1 MKKYFLLMVLL
12 ILLLTPTAL
21 AEGNVKVND
30 FSSNVTNGTVT
41 LYTRF
46 TGDVTGNVTNW
57 LWIFKN
63 VETNATT
70 YSSANITTHHNIKRP
85 GVYTVT
91 LAVWGPEGSDTLTK
105 VAYVTANNNSSNLP
119 VVAFSASPTSGNA
132 PLTVS
137 FADNSTGATSRFWNF
152 GDGNTSKEKNPTHN
166 YSAAG
171 NYTAILIVNNENG
184 WDSKTQEII
193 AQGEQGQEKVIPTAE
208 FDADTTSGSATLSVQ
223 FTDLSQNANG
233 WNWDFG
239 DGATSTERNPTH
251 TYSSAGTY
259 TVTLTVGNEG
269 GTASKV
275 NTINVLEEN
284 SSSDSSD
291 SDGSSDSSSGGS
303 SHRSGGVGG
312 ISPEL
317 QSNVEAKEISQTFIT
332 SGNSAKFDFP
342 NNVTP
347 VVNVSFDSKKTVG
360 KTTAIAE
367 MLKGKSTLVSELPS
381 DEVYKSL
388 NIWVGTSGFAT
399 SENIENAVI
408 YFKVEKSWIQD
419 KNIDQ
424 SSITLNM
431 YNDTKWDPL
440 STNLS
445 GEDDK
450 YLYFTAKTSGFSSF
464 AITGKTA
471 SKEAV
476 NETQSKPNTQGLEQ
490 NNGSTATNVEQTPEQ
505 AQSPNTSGNGS
516 IKAPGFEI
524 IYGIVGLLG
533 VFLCIRR

>member
-1 MKKYFLLMVLL
+1 MVLL
-12 ILLLTPTAL
+12 ALVILLMPTAL
-21 AEGNVKVND
+21 ATGDVKINDFTSNITEGN
-30 FSSNVTNGTVT
+30 VT

-63 VETNATT
+63 IETNATT
-70 YSSANITTHHNIKRP
+70 YSSAERTTHHNIKRP

-91 LAVWGPEGSDTLTK
+91 LAAWGPGGSDRLTK
-105 VAYVTANNNSSNLP
+105 VAYVTANNNSFNLP
-119 VVAFSASPTSGNA
+119 VAELSASPTSGNA
-132 PLTVS
+132 PFIVS
-137 FADNSTGATSRFWNF
+137 FNDNSTGATSRFWSF

-166 YSAAG
+166 YSTAG
-171 NYTAILIVNNENG
+171 NYTAVLIVNNENG

-193 AQGEQGQEKVIPTAE
+193 AQGEQGQGTVIPTAE

-223 FTDLSQNANG
+223 FTDLSQNANV

-239 DGATSTERNPTH
+239 DGATSTERNPKH

-269 GTASKV
+269 ETASKV
-275 NTINVLEEN
+275 NTINVLEE
-284 SSSDSSD
+284 SSSGD
-291 SDGSSDSSSGGS
+291 SDDSSSGSSSGGHSHNSGGS
-303 SHRSGGVGG
+303 SGGSGGA
-312 ISPEL
+312 SPEL
-317 QSNVEAKEISQTFIT
+317 QSNVEAKEISQTFIA
-332 SGNSAKFDFP
+332 SGKPVKFDFP

-347 VVNVSFDSKKTVG
+347 VVNVSFDSKKTIG

-367 MLKGKSTLVSELPS
+367 ILKGKSTLVSELPS

-388 NIWVGTSGFAT
+388 NVWVGTGGFAT
-399 SENIENAVI
+399 SNNIENAIV

-431 YNDTKWDPL
+431 YNDTKWDQL
-440 STNLS
+440 QTNLS

-450 YLYFTAKTSGFSSF
+450 YLYFTANPSGFSSF

-471 SKEAV
+471 ANEAV
-476 NETQSKPNTQGLEQ
+476 NETQSTPNTQDLEQ
-490 NNGSTATNVEQTPEQ
+490 DNGSTATNAEQTPEQ
-505 AQSPNTSGNGS
+505 TPEQKESTST
-516 IKAPGFEI
+516 PGFEMI
-524 IYGIVGLLG
+524 SGIVGLLG
-533 VFLCIRR
+533 VYFCIRR